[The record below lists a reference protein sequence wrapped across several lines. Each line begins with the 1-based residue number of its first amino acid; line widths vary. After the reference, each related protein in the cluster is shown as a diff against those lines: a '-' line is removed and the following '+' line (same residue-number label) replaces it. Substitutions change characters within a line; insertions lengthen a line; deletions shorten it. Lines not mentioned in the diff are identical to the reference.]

1 MQRVCLGGLTSG
13 SDTQPWEGRGQM
25 SKLLRW
31 MCAVTSGFCVWNAEP
46 AYAQESPAPL
56 VDIHGFVSQGFI
68 KSTDH
73 NYLGKS
79 ERGSFEFTEVGLN
92 VTKELGNNLR
102 VGVQLFARDLGTI
115 GNLKPQ
121 FDWFY
126 LDYRFFDWFGLRA
139 GRTKLPFG
147 LFNEVNDVDS
157 ARVPILLPQSLYPVQ
172 NRDYLLAQNG
182 LELYGN
188 VPLGIG
194 GGLEYRLYGGTI
206 FLDTSTQPIIVSLDI
221 PYVAGGRLM
230 WSTPLRGLDIGGS
243 LQTVRL
249 DVEYLFPPQF
259 VADIKAQGRAPAS
272 FNGYLKAKLPVILWV
287 GSALYQSGELL
298 LAAEYS
304 RWRANI
310 DSSVPGL
317 FPTET
322 ENERLYGMASYRVND
337 WFWPGTYYSL
347 MFPDVLATR
356 QDRANQQ
363 HDLAVTTRFDV
374 TENWLVKLEG
384 HYMWGT
390 AALNTAENSGVPLA
404 NLDRVWAVFLAKT
417 TAYF

>member
-1 MQRVCLGGLTSG
+1 MSRLLTWSG
-13 SDTQPWEGRGQM
+13 AAT
-25 SKLLRW
+25 LVL
-31 MCAVTSGFCVWNAEP
+31 CVFTVEP
-46 AYAQESPAPL
+46 ACAQESSAPL

-68 KSTDH
+68 KSTNH

-79 ERGSFEFTEVGLN
+79 ERGSFEFTEVGINL
-92 VTKELGNNLR
+92 TKQLSRDLR
-102 VGVQLFARDLGTI
+102 VGVQLFARDLGPI

-126 LDYRFFDWFGLRA
+126 LDYRFFDWLGVRA

-147 LFNEVNDVDS
+147 LFNEVNDIDS

-182 LELYGN
+182 VELYGN
-188 VPLGIG
+188 VPLGG
-194 GGLEYRLYGGTI
+194 AGSLEYRAYGGTI
-206 FLDTSTQPIIVSLDI
+206 FLDTSSQPIITSLDI

-230 WSTPLRGLDIGGS
+230 WSTPVRGLDIGGS
-243 LQTVRL
+243 VQALRL
-249 DVEYLFPPQF
+249 DVEYLFPPQLI
-259 VADIKAQGRAPAS
+259 AAAQAQGTVPAT
-272 FNGYLKAKLPVILWV
+272 FDGHLKAKMPVVLWV

-304 RWRANI
+304 RWRATI
-310 DSSVPGL
+310 DSSVADILPGA
-317 FPTET
+317 T
-322 ENERLYGMASYRVND
+322 ENERLYAMASYRVRD
-337 WFWPGTYYSL
+337 WFWPSTYYSL
-347 MFPDVLATR
+347 MFPNILVTR
-356 QDRANQQ
+356 EDRANQQ
-363 HDLAVTTRFDV
+363 HDVAVTTRFDV

-390 AALNTAENSGVPLA
+390 ASLDSAANGNIPLSK
-404 NLDRVWAVFLAKT
+404 LDRAWGVFLAKT

>member
-1 MQRVCLGGLTSG
+1 
-13 SDTQPWEGRGQM
+13 M
-25 SKLLRW
+25 SKLLSW
-31 MCAVTSGFCVWNAEP
+31 IGAATLALCVCREDP

-92 VTKELGNNLR
+92 VTKELGHNLR
-102 VGVQLFARDLGTI
+102 TGVQLFARDLGTI

-126 LDYRFFDWFGLRA
+126 LDYRFFDWLGLRA

-147 LFNEVNDVDS
+147 LFNEVNDIDS

-182 LELYGN
+182 VELYGN
-188 VPLGIG
+188 VPLGAAG
-194 GGLEYRLYGGTI
+194 ALEYRAYGGTI
-206 FLDTSTQPIIVSLDI
+206 FLDTSAQPIIVSLDI

-230 WSTPLRGLDIGGS
+230 WSTPLRGLEVGGS
-243 LQTVRL
+243 LQALRL
-249 DVEYLFPPQF
+249 DVEYLFPQPL
-259 VADIKAQGRAPAS
+259 VAAARAGGSVPS
-272 FNGYLKAKLPVILWV
+272 TFDGHLKAKMPVVLWV
-287 GSALYQSGELL
+287 GSALYQSGDLL

-304 RWRANI
+304 RWRAHI
-310 DSSVPGL
+310 ESSVPEL
-317 FPTET
+317 LPEVT

-337 WFWPGTYYSL
+337 WFWPGAYYSL
-347 MFPDVLATR
+347 FFPDIVQTR
-356 QDRANQQ
+356 EDRAHQQ
-363 HDLAVTTRFDV
+363 HDLAATARFDL

-390 AALNTAENSGVPLA
+390 AVLSSAENGGIS
-404 NLDRVWAVFLAKT
+404 LDKLNRSWGVFLAKT

>member
-1 MQRVCLGGLTSG
+1 
-13 SDTQPWEGRGQM
+13 M
-25 SKLLRW
+25 SKLLSW
-31 MCAVTSGFCVWNAEP
+31 MCATTWGICVCASEL

-92 VTKELGNNLR
+92 VTKELGDNLR
-102 VGVQLFARDLGTI
+102 VGVQLFARDLGPI

-126 LDYRFFDWFGLRA
+126 LDYRFFDWLGLRA

-147 LFNEVNDVDS
+147 LFNEVNDIDS

-182 LELYGN
+182 VELYGN
-188 VPLGIG
+188 VPLGAAG
-194 GGLEYRLYGGTI
+194 ALEYRLYGGTI
-206 FLDTSTQPIIVSLDI
+206 FLDTSAQPIILSLDI

-230 WSTPLRGLDIGGS
+230 WSTPLRGLDVGGS

-249 DVEYLFPPQF
+249 DVEYLFPPQL
-259 VADIKAQGRAPAS
+259 VEDAITRGAAPAS

-310 DSSVPGL
+310 DSSVPDL
-317 FPTET
+317 LPEET
-322 ENERLYGMASYRVND
+322 ENERMYGMASYRIND
-337 WFWPGTYYSL
+337 WFWPSAYYSL
-347 MFPDVLATR
+347 MFQDVLVTR
-356 QDRANQQ
+356 RGRANQQ
-363 HDLAVTTRFDV
+363 HDVAVTTRFDL

-390 AALNTAENSGVPLA
+390 AGLISAENGGVPLA
-404 NLDRVWAVFLAKT
+404 TLDRAWGVFLAKT